1 MSGMR
6 NVSRGLVSRT
16 KIIEI
21 MEKGKNNIPE
31 ISEKAGLSQ
40 SCVGY
45 HLNLLLKHKDFGEAV
60 ASVIILGIGLSITIS
75 AVASGSLFSLGSGA
89 CQEGTSGDCLL
100 SAILVVWGL
109 AAAIV
114 GSAYVVF
121 RIWRSPR
128 IPRLRP

>member
-21 MEKGKNNIPE
+21 MEKGRNNIPE

-45 HLNLLLKHKDFGEAV
+45 HLKLLLKHRVVAV
-60 ASVIILGIGLSITIS
+60 NQ
-75 AVASGSLFSLGSGA
+75 SGRAGRWTLTKYG
-89 CQEGTSGDCLL
+89 QEKLL
-100 SAILVVWGL
+100 
-109 AAAIV
+109 
-114 GSAYVVF
+114 
-121 RIWRSPR
+121 P
-128 IPRLRP
+128 